1 MPNANIT
8 LPETKTHKTKV
19 WSATAMTQAQ
29 MYLIFKLKPLELT
42 CNPVA
47 LGYLIPQN
55 VSRHVVQIQLLLLEA
70 RC

>member
-1 MPNANIT
+1 MPDANLT

-19 WSATAMTQAQ
+19 WSAQ

-47 LGYLIPQN
+47 LGYLISQN
-55 VSRHVVQIQLLLLEA
+55 VSRHVVHIHLRLLEA